1 MCAHGKLCCLSCIA
15 AASPCRLLLV
25 PFCCPRQPLLHC
37 SGSAVSS
44 PSTMSSQNPPLR
56 RSFPAE
62 SFPPALLSPHQPPSP
77 AYFGGTIKQIPPSP
91 SPAPCIAVSL
101 WCRPFHLVLHHL
113 KNLPVAQSLHFP
125 SSISALSVLQFTEGL
140 LYPYDERPPFSSL
153 I

>member
-1 MCAHGKLCCLSCIA
+1 MLMGSS
-15 AASPCRLLLV
+15 AASPASQQPHHAVYSSFHSAVPGSPYYIAVGPRCRPLLLCHLRTLPYV
-25 PFCCPRQPLLHC
+25 EASPQNRSLLLCCRPTSRHPLHI
-37 SGSAVSS
+37 SAG
-44 PSTMSSQNPPLR
+44 PL
-56 RSFPAE
+56 SKF
-62 SFPPALLSPHQPPSP
+62 LLRPHQP
-77 AYFGGTIKQIPPSP
+77 
-91 SPAPCIAVSL
+91 PCIAVSL

>member
-62 SFPPALLSPHQPPSP
+62 SFPPALLSPLSPHQPPAP
-77 AYFGGTIKQIPPSP
+77 AYFGGPIKQIPPSP
-91 SPAPCIAVSL
+91 SPAPLYCSESVSL
-101 WCRPFHLVLHHL
+101 SFAPASTHHAADPCTVEP
-113 KNLPVAQSLHFP
+113 KRARVADEHKVRGAGRNDGRAA
-125 SSISALSVLQFTEGL
+125 SA
-140 LYPYDERPPFSSL
+140 
-153 I
+153 